1 MEHSRD
7 EETEAM
13 LGDIIAQ
20 GSDGVASYLN
30 DTDGRL
36 EGLGE
41 EEGYVHDGFGPLMPV
56 QEQDYVHDGSDDTME
71 EQEGDRADC
80 SGDGTESGQV
90 YIY

>member
-13 LGDIIAQ
+13 LGDIIAN
-20 GSDGVASYLN
+20 GSSDDVASFLA
-30 DTDGRL
+30 DTVGQLD
-36 EGLGE
+36 E
-41 EEGYVHDGFGPLMPV
+41 EDGYVYDGGFDPLMPV
-56 QEQDYVHDGSDDTME
+56 QEEDYVHDGSGDTME

-80 SGDGTESGQV
+80 SGDRTEPGQV